1 MALNQ
6 NVSVDSTLLR
16 AAMAASPSR
25 AQAGAAAAFAKIKDE
40 WAYAAT
46 NEAPLGPTHN
56 LRDQINATSSAKG
69 VLLRDNAINGGFNY
83 SYYIHEI
90 KGNDY
95 LDRTIDEE
103 QVKQILEDEIKRA
116 LFSVWGGA

>member
-46 NEAPLGPTHN
+46 NEAPMRTGN
-56 LRDQINATSSAKG
+56 LRDQINGTSSAKG
-69 VLLRDNAINGGFNY
+69 VLLRDNAVNGGFNY
-83 SYYIHEI
+83 AYYIHDVQGR
-90 KGNDY
+90 KY
-95 LDRTIDEE
+95 LDNTIDEA